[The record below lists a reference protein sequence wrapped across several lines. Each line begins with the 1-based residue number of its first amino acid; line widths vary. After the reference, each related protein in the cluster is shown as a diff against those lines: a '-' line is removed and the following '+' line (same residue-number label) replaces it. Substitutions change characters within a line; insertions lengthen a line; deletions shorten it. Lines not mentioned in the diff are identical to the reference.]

1 MGLRAVIALAAA
13 ALKGLECRGSNE
25 DCDVDAVN
33 NEYSPRPAR
42 ARSEGPMVGIL
53 CKDPKR
59 RSRGPSVTAEKKRV
73 SFGNREPEPEISTPD
88 RTPEMVQQVEGSPC
102 AAKPF
107 YSPTEYQK
115 QGPWKPML
123 REELKP
129 QELDKAMSRE
139 LDARSPY
146 PRVPG
151 RCSDT
156 SEGRPKSSERM
167 SARRPALATAVTP
180 RRPQPSTAGTAPR
193 TGRVWRPG
201 RM

>member
-59 RSRGPSVTAEKKRV
+59 RSRGPSVTGEKKRV

-88 RTPEMVQQVEGSPC
+88 RAPETEQQVEWSPR
-102 AAKPF
+102 ASHPI
-107 YSPTEYQK
+107 YTPPDYQK
-115 QGPWKPML
+115 QGPWKPVL
-123 REELKP
+123 REEL
-129 QELDKAMSRE
+129 
-139 LDARSPY
+139 
-146 PRVPG
+146 
-151 RCSDT
+151 
-156 SEGRPKSSERM
+156 
-167 SARRPALATAVTP
+167 
-180 RRPQPSTAGTAPR
+180 
-193 TGRVWRPG
+193 
-201 RM
+201 